1 MITWKDIAGF
11 VIEVTAWIVAV
22 IVAIAAFGFFMETK
36 AEYDSIPIKTVTPTE
51 SLDSMYRIY
60 KDSLEKGD
68 KK

>member
-1 MITWKDIAGF
+1 MNWKDIAGF

-36 AEYDSIPIKTVTPTE
+36 SEYDAIPVKTVTPTE